1 MIAIRL
7 LTAWTVFSGL
17 LALQPTCAAD
27 YTVKTDVTTKLLDK
41 WEGWGTSLC
50 WWANAFGDREDVADV
65 FFTRKEMVALKGAQA
80 GIPALGFNIARY
92 NIGGSSKNV
101 IDDGG
106 TEIAMKESPN
116 MPAFKFIESFWL
128 DWSSNVSTSKSWNW
142 DADAKQRQM
151 LDFAIKRGVDITEA
165 FSNAPPWWM
174 TNNHATA
181 GGDDGKKDNLQ
192 TWNHDAFALYLA
204 TVVKQAKE
212 TWGVN
217 FTYVEPFNEPMST
230 WWTYPGKQEGSHF
243 EVKTQNDVLL
253 QLRKYLDKLEL
264 EDVVIATSDENSPSI
279 ALSTLTSM
287 SSNSAVMD
295 TFGKVNTHG
304 YDGLSPYRGKDRKPL
319 KNLVTTSSKTLWDS
333 EYGEKDATGLSMA
346 ESIALDINRMGVSA
360 FVYWQALDGGGW
372 GLIQSS
378 PADKTISAPNTK
390 YYVLAQYS
398 RHVRPGMS
406 ILSTDDVNSV
416 MAYDVA
422 SKLLVIVTVNT
433 GDTPSKVTFDLA
445 DFKSVA
451 GPISVWTTETSG
463 TGALYKT
470 SKTEHSGAS
479 FTASIPAASVM
490 TFEVQDVLLG

>member
-1 MIAIRL
+1 MFTFRSF
-7 LTAWTVFSGL
+7 TVSAVACGIL
-17 LALQPTCAAD
+17 VAQPSRAAD
-27 YTVKTDVTTKLLDK
+27 YTVKADAATTLLDK

-65 FFTRKEMVALKGAQA
+65 FFTRKETVTLKGATS

-128 DWSSNVSTSKSWNW
+128 DWSSNVSTSKSWDW
-142 DADAKQRQM
+142 EADAKQRKM
-151 LDFAIKRGVDITEA
+151 LELAIKRGVDITEA

-181 GGDDGKKDNLQ
+181 GGDDGMKDNLQ

-204 TVVKQAKE
+204 TVVKRAKDN
-212 TWGVN
+212 WGVN

-230 WWTYPGKQEGSHF
+230 WWTYPGKQEGCHF

-253 QLRKYLDKLEL
+253 ELRGYLDQLGLK
-264 EDVVIATSDENSPSI
+264 DVVIATSDENSPSI
-279 ALSTLTSM
+279 ALSTLTTM
-287 SSNSAVMD
+287 STNADVMA

-304 YDGLSPYRGKDRKPL
+304 YDGLSPYRGKDRGSL
-319 KNLVTTSSKTLWDS
+319 KSLVTKSSKTLWDS

-346 ESIALDINRMGVSA
+346 ESIALDINQMGVSA
-360 FVYWQALDGGGW
+360 FVYWQVLDGGGW

-378 PADKTISAPNTK
+378 PADNTIGVPNTK
-390 YYVLAQYS
+390 YYALAQYS
-398 RHVRPGMS
+398 RHIRPGMT
-406 ILSTDDVNSV
+406 ILSTDDVKTV
-416 MAYDVA
+416 MAYDT
-422 SKLLVIVTVNT
+422 SSQLLVVVTVNT
-433 GDTPSKVTFDLA
+433 ANTASKVTFDLA
-445 DFKSVA
+445 SFKAVA
-451 GPISVWTTETSG
+451 GPITAWTTEMSG
-463 TGALYKT
+463 TGALYKS
-470 SKTEHSGAS
+470 SKAELSGSS
-479 FTASIPAASVM
+479 FSASIPAASVT
-490 TFEVQDVLLG
+490 TFEVQGVAL